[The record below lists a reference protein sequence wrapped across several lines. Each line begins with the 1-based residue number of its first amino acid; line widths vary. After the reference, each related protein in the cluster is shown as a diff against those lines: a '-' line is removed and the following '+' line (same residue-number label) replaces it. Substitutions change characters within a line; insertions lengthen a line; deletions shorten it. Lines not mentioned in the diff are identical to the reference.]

1 MVLRDLQLD
10 DLSDLANSD
19 NWDLKTSLT
28 RVVTARV
35 KCYDLGSCIYVELM
49 CVVSVRSQG
58 QAQVLGNRATRTVER
73 LLMDIS

>member
-35 KCYDLGSCIYVELM
+35 KCCDLGGLSMITMLAPPGFNIGC
-49 CVVSVRSQG
+49 
-58 QAQVLGNRATRTVER
+58 QAKMDR
-73 LLMDIS
+73 LS